1 MTQKHTRRNTPT
13 DEEPSPPTGPKSDCL
28 IPPELPKDELHK
40 LLFKS
45 SPQETQEIKDY
56 VEWQAHGEEAVLH
69 AGVSVSGTLSSGIE
83 RAGLDG
89 SHQCWQKKGWASG
102 DRVE

>member
-13 DEEPSPPTGPKSDCL
+13 DEEPSPRTGPKSDCL

-69 AGVSVSGTLSSGIE
+69 AGVSVSGTHYE
-83 RAGLDG
+83 RAPLI
-89 SHQCWQKKGWASG
+89 
-102 DRVE
+102 V